1 MKTYIQRE
9 RIPWKILE
17 FDSDCLGLLVG
28 DIVDEVCHEDLE
40 EILQDCRDNQV
51 NLAVWKTKKQIVH
64 SEDRSLHTVGLH
76 ARSVLFSKAVSG
88 REEDLDRVD
97 VCRLNRTQANSF
109 RAELMSL
116 AFVSGEYSRFKTDP
130 ALTRGQFRS
139 LYTSWID
146 NIIASANH
154 DYIFVAVDSKNS
166 QKLDGFISLSIAGS
180 YATIGLFAVA
190 PCRQRTGIGSA
201 LMKHAEAVAA
211 TLQCTALRVTTQK
224 ENLAAMSFYEK
235 FGYSVEAEHNVYH
248 FWLLT
253 THAIRQNVPY
263 LTGLEIQ
270 SLTQMLKKKCIE
282 SAGESTYTCQKWI
295 RDLMNV
301 PAVLLTGSATSA
313 LEQAAILCN
322 LGPGDE
328 VIMPSYTFVSTANA
342 VCLRRAVP
350 VFVDVNLDCQI
361 DVQEV
366 EKAITDRT
374 KAVIAVHYGGQCCQM
389 DALVDLCRR
398 RGLYLIEDAAQ
409 AFLSTYKGKFLG
421 TFGHFGCFSF
431 HYTKNTIC
439 GEGGALLINDGDYVH
454 RAHIVWE
461 KGTNRVDFI
470 HGRVDQYEWKDV
482 GSSFVP
488 NELSATF
495 LEAQLHDSWY
505 CSHRRRCIVS
515 LYQLF
520 LKPLQQ
526 HNSIIHMKVELENV
540 GCNGHLF
547 WLLLHEGDVV
557 RYTQFMESHGI
568 ICYSHYKPLHAS
580 SCGSKCSKTASKSM
594 RNTELIG
601 KGLIR
606 LPVWVDMT
614 HIDVYR
620 VISWTLRYF
629 RHPEVTMTHVTDEF
643 NRRMASYD

>member
-1 MKTYIQRE
+1 M
-9 RIPWKILE
+9 WKILE
-17 FDSDCLGLLVG
+17 FDTDSLGVQVASL
-28 DIVDEVCHEDLE
+28 DDQISHEDLE
-40 EILQDCRDNQV
+40 EILEDCRINQI
-51 NLAVWKTKKQIVH
+51 NLAVLKTKKQIVH
-64 SEDRSLHTVGLH
+64 SENQSLYTVGLH
-76 ARSVLFSKAVSG
+76 ARSVLFSKAVSDS
-88 REEDLDRVD
+88 REEGLDRVD
-97 VCRLNRTQANSF
+97 VCRLNRIQANSF
-109 RAELMSL
+109 RADLMSL
-116 AFVSGEYSRFKTDP
+116 AFVSGKYSRFKTDP

-154 DYIFVAVDSKNS
+154 DYIFVTVNPESTQN
-166 QKLDGFISLSIAGS
+166 LDGFISMSITGS
-180 YATIGLFAVA
+180 CATIGLFAVS
-190 PCRQRTGIGSA
+190 PRRQRTGIGSA

-211 TLQCTALRVTTQK
+211 RLQCTALHVTTQK
-224 ENLAAMSFYEK
+224 ENLAAMSFYQK
-235 FGYSVEAEHNVYH
+235 CGYVVEAEYNVYH

-253 THAIRQNVPY
+253 THTIRQNVPY

-270 SLTQMLKKKCIE
+270 YLTQMLKKKCIE
-282 SAGESTYTCQKWI
+282 SAGESTNACQKWI
-295 RDLMNV
+295 QELMDV

-322 LGPGDE
+322 LGLGDE

-342 VCLRRAVP
+342 VCLRGAVP
-350 VFVDVNLDCQI
+350 VFVDVNIDCQI
-361 DVQEV
+361 DILEV

-374 KAVIAVHYGGQCCQM
+374 KAVIAVHYGGQCCQV

-409 AFLSTYKGKFLG
+409 AFLAKYKGTFLG

-431 HYTKNTIC
+431 HYTKNTVC
-439 GEGGALLINDGDYVH
+439 GEGGALLINDRDYVH
-454 RAHIVWE
+454 RAQIVWE

-482 GSSFVP
+482 GSSYVP

-505 CSHRRRCIVS
+505 CSQRRRCIVR

-526 HNSIIHMKVELENV
+526 TNSIIHMKVELENV

-557 RYTQFMESHGI
+557 RYTQFMGSHGI
-568 ICYSHYKPLHAS
+568 TCYSHYKPLHMS
-580 SCGSKCSKTASKSM
+580 SGGLKCTKTASKSM
-594 RNTELIG
+594 RNTELMG
-601 KGLIR
+601 NGLIR

-614 HIDVYR
+614 HIDTYR

-629 RHPEVTMTHVTDEF
+629 RHPEVAMTDVTDEF
-643 NRRMASYD
+643 NRMMALCD